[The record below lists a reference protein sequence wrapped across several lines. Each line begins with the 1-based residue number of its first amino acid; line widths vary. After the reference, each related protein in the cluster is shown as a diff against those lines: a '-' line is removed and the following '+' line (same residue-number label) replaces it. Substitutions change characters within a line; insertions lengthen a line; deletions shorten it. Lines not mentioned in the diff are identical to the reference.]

1 MHELSVALGIVK
13 IAEQE
18 ARKAGVRQ
26 VKKITLDIG
35 YLAGVEFE
43 ALDFAWPLA
52 VKDTVLEGAER
63 VINKIAGRARCLECD
78 KQYALQHLYDG
89 CPYCGSYFK
98 DIMKGKELLVRSLE
112 LSMSGQDQ
120 PVADAPADNELVTK
134 N

>member
-1 MHELSVALGIVK
+1 MSIALGIVK

-18 ARKAGVRQ
+18 TRKAGARQ

-35 YLAGVEFE
+35 HLAGVEFE

-52 VKDTVLEGAER
+52 VQDTVLEGAER

-89 CPYCGSYFK
+89 CPYCGSFFK
-98 DIMKGKELLVRSLE
+98 DIVKGKELLVRSLE
-112 LSMSGQDQ
+112 LIMPEEEQ
-120 PVADAPADNELVTK
+120 PVADAPGNEWLTK

>member
-1 MHELSVALGIVK
+1 MHELSIALGIVK

-35 YLAGVEFE
+35 HLAGVEFE

-63 VINKIAGRARCLECD
+63 VINKIAGQARCLECD
-78 KQYALQHLYDG
+78 KHYALHHLYDG

>member
-1 MHELSVALGIVK
+1 MHELSIALGIVK

>member
-1 MHELSVALGIVK
+1 MHELSIALGIVK

-35 YLAGVEFE
+35 HLAGVEFE